1 MDMISRMERNK
12 QIHDQVNKEIAY
24 NIQIHNEKS
33 IISATFEKLKQV
45 DLNYFKEKLDI
56 FDKKHQIE
64 KPYLDKDRSTSL
76 ISEDLKYEI
85 RKDMHDLKQIKSKET
100 PANNMPNSDIEE
112 QIELRNEKFIR
123 YFNSLKKNEEIF
135 TINIDK
141 LKQKQQLNK
150 RVEQEISM
158 ATVQKVRSQDTRST
172 MQMLSEVSDK
182 TEKAQALLMKDWKM
196 YEKKYR
202 FKGVLIFIIMAII
215 IMIVSIITPYF
226 L

>member
-1 MDMISRMERNK
+1 MNMISRMERNK

-33 IISATFEKLKQV
+33 IISATFEKLKQIDV
-45 DLNYFKEKLDI
+45 NYFKEKLDI

-112 QIELRNEKFIR
+112 QIQLRNEKFIS
-123 YFNSLKKNEEIF
+123 YFNSLKKNEEVF

-158 ATVQKVRSQDTRST
+158 VTVQKVRSQDTRST

-182 TEKAQALLMKDWKM
+182 TEKAQALLMKD
-196 YEKKYR
+196 
-202 FKGVLIFIIMAII
+202 
-215 IMIVSIITPYF
+215 
-226 L
+226 

>member
-1 MDMISRMERNK
+1 MISRMERNK

-33 IISATFEKLKQV
+33 IISATFEKLKQIDV
-45 DLNYFKEKLDI
+45 NYFKEKLDI

>member
-1 MDMISRMERNK
+1 MNMISRMERNK

-33 IISATFEKLKQV
+33 IISATFEKLKQIDV
-45 DLNYFKEKLDI
+45 NYFKEKLDI

-112 QIELRNEKFIR
+112 QIQLRNEKFIS
-123 YFNSLKKNEEIF
+123 YFNSLKKNEEVF

-158 ATVQKVRSQDTRST
+158 VTVQKVRSQDTRST

>member
-33 IISATFEKLKQV
+33 IISATFEKLKQIDV
-45 DLNYFKEKLDI
+45 NYFKEKLDI